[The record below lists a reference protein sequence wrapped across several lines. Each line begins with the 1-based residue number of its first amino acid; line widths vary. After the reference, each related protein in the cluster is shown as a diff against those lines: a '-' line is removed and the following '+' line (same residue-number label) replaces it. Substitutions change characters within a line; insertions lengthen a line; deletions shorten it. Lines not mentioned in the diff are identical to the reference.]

1 MKKATMLIATS
12 LLMLTG
18 IVHAAGNGHHHH
30 RPMSGH
36 HHHSAGRWIMPLVI
50 GGAVG
55 YAISQQYRPA
65 PAPVLVYPNTLPPA
79 PYGYHYEQIID
90 ANCNCYR
97 WVLVSN

>member
-1 MKKATMLIATS
+1 MKKVTMLIATS

-18 IVHAAGNGHHHH
+18 IVHAGGNGHHYHRPMNGHHHH
-30 RPMSGH
+30 YG
-36 HHHSAGRWIMPLVI
+36 GKWIMPLVI

-55 YAISQQYRPA
+55 YAISQQYRPNYA
-65 PAPVLVYPNTLPPA
+65 SVPVYPNTLPPA
-79 PYGYHYEQIID
+79 PYGYHYESLLD